1 VTVAR
6 VTGILAPSTTP
17 FGATGEIDTGALRK
31 NIAKGLADGLAGIV
45 IAGSTGEA
53 PLLER
58 DEQRRLVAAAREAI
72 PRDRVLAV
80 GTGAESTRAAVAL
93 SRDAAAERADVVLV
107 RPPGYYSPMLDASA
121 VLDHFRAVAD
131 ASPLPVLLY
140 NIPKYA
146 PIPIT
151 LEMLASMQEHPNVIG
166 IKDSSGDPANLA
178 AYRAAVPRWS
188 VLVGSASHL
197 KRAVELKCEGG
208 VLGAACFATAA
219 CLALLHAA
227 AQGHA
232 PEAERLQ
239 AKVATLDREI
249 VGKLGPAGIKVAMD
263 RVGLIGGSP
272 RPPLRN
278 LTDVERDRVAALV
291 AA

>member
-107 RPPGYYSPMLDASA
+107 RPPGYYSPMLDARA

-197 KRAVELKCEGG
+197 KRAVEL
-208 VLGAACFATAA
+208 
-219 CLALLHAA
+219 
-227 AQGHA
+227 
-232 PEAERLQ
+232 
-239 AKVATLDREI
+239 
-249 VGKLGPAGIKVAMD
+249 
-263 RVGLIGGSP
+263 
-272 RPPLRN
+272 
-278 LTDVERDRVAALV
+278 
-291 AA
+291 

>member
-1 VTVAR
+1 
-6 VTGILAPSTTP
+6 
-17 FGATGEIDTGALRK
+17 
-31 NIAKGLADGLAGIV
+31 
-45 IAGSTGEA
+45 
-53 PLLER
+53 
-58 DEQRRLVAAAREAI
+58 
-72 PRDRVLAV
+72 V

-227 AQGHA
+227 ARGNA

-263 RVGLIGGSP
+263 RVGLIGGNP